1 MIVGFQH
8 KGLER
13 FYKTE
18 STRGINAQHA
28 AKLRRLL
35 TALDVSAE
43 PADMDL
49 PGVRLHELKGDRT
62 GEWAVWVSGNWRLV
76 FTFEAA
82 NAAAVDYVDYH

>member
-1 MIVGFQH
+1 MIVGFRH

-18 STRGINAQHA
+18 STRGIDARHA
-28 AKLRRLL
+28 TKLRRLL

-49 PGVRLHELKGDRT
+49 PGVRLHELKGDRK

-76 FTFEAA
+76 FTFEAG
-82 NAAAVDYVDYH
+82 NAASVDYVDYH